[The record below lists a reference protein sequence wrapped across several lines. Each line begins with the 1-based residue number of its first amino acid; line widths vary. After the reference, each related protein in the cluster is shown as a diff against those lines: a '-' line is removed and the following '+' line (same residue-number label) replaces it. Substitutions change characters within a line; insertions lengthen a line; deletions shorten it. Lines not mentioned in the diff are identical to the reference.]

1 MTVTRLTL
9 DGLVTAADQSA
20 RKITGRVVQY
30 GAVGNTSAGPVRFV
44 AGSLPAADPS
54 RIKLLVDHD
63 SGRLVGHASDVR
75 DVDGHLEATFDIA
88 DGPDGDEALRSAARR
103 DRDGLSVGAE
113 ILESVDADDGV
124 LEVTAAAWRET
135 SLVGV
140 PAFRESFV
148 TQVAASTP
156 PPPVPPRAA
165 AALPVVFAA
174 SRRPAVRAASWDGDM
189 PDRIAAGFKRG
200 GVHGAITAALSDVIP
215 PTPPGEHDALFRPQW
230 LGELWQA
237 VRLSRP
243 IIEALGV
250 KPLTS
255 YRVEGFTWER
265 PAFGVAPYTGNKTA
279 VPSPGTFKIV
289 PASATAQ
296 RVAGAHDVDRIFLD
310 LGDGSFIRSYFE
322 MQAENYAALSESIAA
337 STLLAAA
344 TVLPAELTVLE
355 ALNAAAVSLGQLGAS
370 ISFLK
375 VAPDLWSQLIAI
387 SAADAPWLYGGTANL
402 VNGTATVGGLTLASE
417 PSLPA
422 GTLLAGDRRAATYWE
437 HKNPPLQLEAVN
449 IANGG
454 VDLGV
459 FGYLAMLVNDARAVV
474 TVTVAAGP

>member
-174 SRRPAVRAASWDGDM
+174 SRRPAVR
-189 PDRIAAGFKRG
+189 
-200 GVHGAITAALSDVIP
+200 ALSDVIP

>member
-215 PTPPGEHDALFRPQW
+215 
-230 LGELWQA
+230 
-237 VRLSRP
+237 
-243 IIEALGV
+243 
-250 KPLTS
+250 
-255 YRVEGFTWER
+255 
-265 PAFGVAPYTGNKTA
+265 
-279 VPSPGTFKIV
+279 
-289 PASATAQ
+289 Q